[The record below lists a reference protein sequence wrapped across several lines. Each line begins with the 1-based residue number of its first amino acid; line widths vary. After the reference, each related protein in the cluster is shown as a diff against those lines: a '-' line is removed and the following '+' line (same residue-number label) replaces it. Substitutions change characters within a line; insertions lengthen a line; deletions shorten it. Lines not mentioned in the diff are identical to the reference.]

1 MDGSFKK
8 IEDLRE
14 KYLKLRKML
23 DIDSRVSR
31 LNEVQIKM
39 TEPGFWDDQEK
50 AVELSK
56 EAEELSTENDMW
68 FKLGEDIRDLS
79 EITALADKEEDEEN
93 KKMPSLKKDIEKK
106 YKELTKKIAKLEF
119 EIIFDGKHDRE
130 NVFLSI
136 HAGTGGVDAQDWAEM
151 LMRMYL
157 RFAEKKNFKAEILDV
172 TYGNEAGIKSMEMK
186 ISGLRAYGYLRSE
199 NGVHRLLRNS
209 PFNSDGLRQTS
220 FALVEVIPEIKGEKE
235 INIKDEELRIDVYRS
250 SGPGGQSVNTTD
262 SAVRITHIPTGIVA
276 ACQNERSQHQNK
288 EKAFKLLENKL
299 ISKLSEEREEKEAE
313 LRGEVQKAEWGK
325 QIRSY
330 FLYGNKLV
338 KDHRTNHEE
347 TDVDSV
353 LDGDIEVFISAYLRK
368 DKRNN

>member
-1 MDGSFKK
+1 MDGNYKK

-14 KYLKLRKML
+14 KYLKLREML
-23 DIDSRVSR
+23 DIDERVSR
-31 LNEVQIKM
+31 LNEIQIKM
-39 TEPGFWDDQEK
+39 TESNFWDNQEEAIK
-50 AVELSK
+50 LSK
-56 EAEELSTENDMW
+56 EAEELSSENDMW
-68 FKLGEDIRDLS
+68 FKLGEDIRDLA
-79 EITALADKEEDEEN
+79 EITALADKEEDEDN
-93 KKMPSLKKDIEKK
+93 KEMPALKSDIEKK
-106 YKELTKKIAKLEF
+106 YNELSKKIASLEF
-119 EIIFDGKHDRE
+119 EIIFDGKHDKE

-136 HAGTGGVDAQDWAEM
+136 HAGTGGVDAQDWSEM

-157 RFAEKKNFKAEILDV
+157 RFAEKRNFKAEVLDIV
-172 TYGNEAGIKSMEMK
+172 YGSEAGIKSVEIK
-186 ISGLRAYGYLRSE
+186 ITGLRAYGYLKSE

-220 FALVEVIPEIKGEKE
+220 FALVEVIPEIEGRED
-235 INIKDEELRIDVYRS
+235 INIKDEDVRIDVYKS

-299 ISKLSEEREEKEAE
+299 ISKLNEEKEKKEAE

-353 LDGDIEVFISAYLRK
+353 LDGELETFISAYLRK
-368 DKRNN
+368 DKK